1 MYAGRSAAGWAGSR
15 RQVLGALGQ
24 SGWSLG
30 GLLRTG
36 TRPHHSD
43 QKLQVLLEET
53 EARPGGGPAGT
64 CPLPWPGGLK
74 PRLLVWL

>member
-15 RQVLGALGQ
+15 RQVLGALGR
-24 SGWSLG
+24 SGWSPG

-43 QKLQVLLEET
+43 QRLQILLEDT
-53 EARPGGGPAGT
+53 EAQPVGEARRGPARSHGQE
-64 CPLPWPGGLK
+64 G
-74 PRLLVWL
+74 